1 VSITD
6 NMKDWFAGENGGG
19 GSKGSTGSTKEL
31 TSHSTVGLTALGSAK
46 VDNNSLQKQMYE
58 IGATLKDEGASSLAE
73 IGQET
78 HIPVFKLKHII
89 KAMILRGYVRKVG
102 ADGE

>member
-1 VSITD
+1 MGIAD
-6 NMKDWFAGENGGG
+6 GMKEWLTGEG
-19 GSKGSTGSTKEL
+19 GSGSKTTGKEL
-31 TSHSTVGLTALGSAK
+31 TAHSTVGLTALGSAK
-46 VDNNSLQKQMYE
+46 VDNNSMQGKMYE

-73 IGQET
+73 LAQET
-78 HIPVFKLKHII
+78 HLPVFKLKHIC

>member
-1 VSITD
+1 MGITD
-6 NMKDWFAGENGGG
+6 SMKEWLTGEGGN
-19 GSKGSTGSTKEL
+19 GSKPAGKEL
-31 TSHSTVGLTALGSAK
+31 TAHSTIGLTTLGSAK
-46 VDNNSLQKQMYE
+46 VDNNSMQGKMYE

-73 IGQET
+73 IAQET
-78 HIPVFKLKHII
+78 HLPVFKLKHIC